1 MPHSLR
7 RAGGKIVRIMASGV
21 TSLLRQLP
29 DGTFQVAAQLLGKGE
44 YFDFLSLFGRVSV
57 G

>member
-7 RAGGKIVRIMASGV
+7 RAGGKIGRIMASGV
-21 TSLLRQLP
+21 TSLLCQLP

-44 YFDFLSLFGRVSV
+44 YFDFLSLFGRVGV